1 MGMHLFKNQYLSP
14 KQDYME
20 RYKVGGGGEALTIIK
35 EMAKYL
41 GIRL

>member
-20 RYKVGGGGEALTIIK
+20 RYKGGGGALTIIK
-35 EMAKYL
+35 EMANT
-41 GIRL
+41 

>member
-20 RYKVGGGGEALTIIK
+20 RYKVGGGEALTIIK